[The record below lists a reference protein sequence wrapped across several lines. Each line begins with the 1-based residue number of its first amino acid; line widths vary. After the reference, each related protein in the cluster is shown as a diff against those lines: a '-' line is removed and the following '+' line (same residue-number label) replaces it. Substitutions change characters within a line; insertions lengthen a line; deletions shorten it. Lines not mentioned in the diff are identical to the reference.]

1 MDKVKNRL
9 EQLDQSEDE
18 QKQTLQVTQKD
29 YVAHIENLHNE
40 LIAAWEVEERVK
52 GKKYFLSPHFYTYIL
67 FVLRVVWCTSDCLC
81 GFACSGRFTY
91 YYF

>member
-1 MDKVKNRL
+1 VDKVKNRL

-40 LIAAWEVEERVK
+40 LIAAWEAEERVK
-52 GKKYFLSPHFYTYIL
+52 GTLLLWVYAF
-67 FVLRVVWCTSDCLC
+67 
-81 GFACSGRFTY
+81 
-91 YYF
+91 